1 MKKLF
6 KLFLVVALAAAPL
19 ALAAQNDRPEPPQR
33 PDGAPFEMKER
44 PEMPKMTIQQRA
56 HMKTD
61 QMDRLLTLT
70 DKQYKKI
77 YKLNLKELKEMEADS
92 LFLGRR
98 GMGFGP
104 GFGPGPGMGPGGPG
118 NRAQFERDMA
128 RSRGEFTPLSQQQME
143 QLKEAHEKSRLKKD
157 KKLRKILTDEQYGK
171 WVKAEQERLV
181 RMRQMRDGRGR
192 GFGPGM
198 GPEGFRP
205 DGQMPEGFKPDST
218 MGPRPGHHRHHHR
231 PDSTGNSL
239 PQAPGSEATPV
250 KMVE

>member
-1 MKKLF
+1 MKKIF
-6 KLFLVVALAAAPL
+6 TFFLATVLAAAPL
-19 ALAAQNDRPEPPQR
+19 TLAAQNDRPEPPQR
-33 PDGAPFEMKER
+33 PEGAPFEKMER
-44 PEMPKMTIQQRA
+44 PQMPELTPQQRA
-56 HMKTD
+56 HMMTD

-77 YKLNLKELKEMEADS
+77 YKLNLKEVKEMEADS

-128 RSRGEFTPLSQQQME
+128 RSGREFNPLSAQQME
-143 QLKEAHEKSRLKKD
+143 ELKAAHEKSRLKKD
-157 KKLRKILTDEQYGK
+157 KKLRKILTNEQYGK

-181 RMRQMRDGRGR
+181 RMQQMRKGRGP

-205 DGQMPEGFKPDST
+205 DGPMPEGFKPDST
-218 MGPRPGHHRHHHR
+218 MGPRPHRHHHH
-231 PDSTGNSL
+231 PDSAGNGL
-239 PQAPGSEATPV
+239 PQAPGSNATPM
-250 KMVE
+250 KRVE